1 MEIKVEDRNLILGI
15 LVAGLLA
22 WALSYA
28 MIWQLVIIAG
38 LAGGILNTSF
48 RRGSLSGTIGIG
60 LSWLGMMIYDLV
72 ASNTYILLEQFGGL
86 LGLDGMGYIIF
97 IVILLIGI
105 VFGALGGAIGGS
117 LRVLI
122 SEIVAEKKNPK
133 QTE

>member
-22 WALSYA
+22 WALSYT
-28 MIWQLVIIAG
+28 MIWQLIIIAG

-60 LSWLGMMIYDLV
+60 ISWLGMMIYDLV

>member
-1 MEIKVEDRNLILGI
+1 MEIKVEDRNLLLGI

-22 WALSYA
+22 WALSYT

-38 LAGGILNTSF
+38 LAGGILNSSF
-48 RRGSLSGTIGIG
+48 RRGSLSGTIGLG

-105 VFGALGGAIGGS
+105 IFGALGGAIGGS
-117 LRVLI
+117 LRMLI
-122 SEIVAEKKNPK
+122 SEIVAEKKNPN

>member
-1 MEIKVEDRNLILGI
+1 MEIKVEDRNLLLGI

-22 WALSYA
+22 WALSYT

-38 LAGGILNTSF
+38 LAGGILNSSF
-48 RRGSLSGTIGIG
+48 RRGSLSGTIGLG

-105 VFGALGGAIGGS
+105 IFGALSGAIGGA
-117 LRVLI
+117 LRALI

>member
-22 WALSYA
+22 WALSYT
-28 MIWQLVIIAG
+28 MIWQLIIIAG

-105 VFGALGGAIGGS
+105 IFGALGGAIGGS

>member
-38 LAGGILNTSF
+38 LAGGLLNTSF

-105 VFGALGGAIGGS
+105 IFGALGGAIGGS
-117 LRVLI
+117 LRMLI

>member
-1 MEIKVEDRNLILGI
+1 MEIKVEDRNLIIGI

-22 WALSYA
+22 WALSYT
-28 MIWQLVIIAG
+28 MIWQLFIIAG
-38 LAGGILNTSF
+38 LAGGLLNTSF

-72 ASNTYILLEQFGGL
+72 TSNTYILLEQFGGL

-105 VFGALGGAIGGS
+105 IFGALGGAIGGS
-117 LRVLI
+117 LRMLI
-122 SEIVAEKKNPK
+122 SEIVAEKKNPN

>member
-105 VFGALGGAIGGS
+105 IFGALGGAIGGS
-117 LRVLI
+117 LRMLI

>member
-22 WALSYA
+22 WALSYT

-38 LAGGILNTSF
+38 LAGGLLNTSF

-105 VFGALGGAIGGS
+105 IFGALGGAIGGS
-117 LRVLI
+117 LRMLI

>member
-22 WALSYA
+22 WALSYTI
-28 MIWQLVIIAG
+28 IWQLVIIAG
-38 LAGGILNTSF
+38 LAGGLLNTSF

-86 LGLDGMGYIIF
+86 LGLDEMGYIIF

-105 VFGALGGAIGGS
+105 IFGALGGAIGGS
-117 LRVLI
+117 LRMLI
-122 SEIVAEKKNPK
+122 SEIVAVKKNPK

>member
-22 WALSYA
+22 WALSYT

-38 LAGGILNTSF
+38 LAGGILNSSF
-48 RRGSLSGTIGIG
+48 RRGSLSGTIGLG

-105 VFGALGGAIGGS
+105 IFGALSGAIGGA
-117 LRVLI
+117 LRALI

-133 QTE
+133 KTE

>member
-1 MEIKVEDRNLILGI
+1 MEIKVEDRNLIIGI

-22 WALSYA
+22 WALSYT

-38 LAGGILNTSF
+38 LAGGILNSSF
-48 RRGSLSGTIGIG
+48 RRGSLSGTIGLG

-105 VFGALGGAIGGS
+105 IFGALSGAIGGA
-117 LRVLI
+117 LRALI

-133 QTE
+133 KTE